1 MYLGNFRNASKM
13 PLLAKL
19 LHADHEVLTI
29 IKIFK
34 KLTYRALTLRSEGIL
49 SKAVHLVACVAGV
62 ERGRG

>member
-1 MYLGNFRNASKM
+1 M

-49 SKAVHLVACVAGV
+49 SKVVHLVACVAGV